1 MIVGDVGRIITIFGL
16 AVPLKFLIFCG
27 CVLLVSLLIA
37 WWIEKQPLSMRKGLL
52 EELYEE
58 NKMWRNK

>member
-1 MIVGDVGRIITIFGL
+1 MIVGDVGRMIIIFGF

-37 WWIEKQPLSMRKGLL
+37 WWIDKQPLSMRKGLL
-52 EELYEE
+52 EEYKED
-58 NKMWRNK
+58 